1 MNYMD
6 RTVVSFV
13 ALVAFLASIGVAVRG
28 NFIYPLELGL
38 LLLLGALLVIS
49 LISQEK
55 DAASAFLYVLF
66 FIAAIANVTYL
77 YSVAGYLNPARLI
90 ALALG
95 VGGLVLSGYNMLMQP
110 VPIPA
115 GKVEGEVTSE
125 VRKLMAAEKKLSD
138 AKKRLDTVK
147 WSKKTPA
154 RAKAAGRRKSKSKK

>member
-1 MNYMD
+1 MNYLD
-6 RTVVSFV
+6 RAVVSFV
-13 ALVAFLASIGVAVRG
+13 ALVAFLASIGVAMRG

-38 LLLLGALLVIS
+38 LLLLGVLLVVS
-49 LISQEK
+49 LISPEK

-66 FIAAIANVTYL
+66 FIAVIANTAYL

-110 VPIPA
+110 VPTQSIPA
-115 GKVEGEVTSE
+115 NSQVTSE

-138 AKKRLDTVK
+138 AKKRLETAK
-147 WSKKTPA
+147 WSKETPA
-154 RAKAAGRRKSKSKK
+154 RAKTAGRRKSRSKK